1 MKEDLLFYDAYEEF
15 YKMASTSEI
24 FRDFCIDAY
33 GADFSQDGFSD
44 VKQIDMIIPFIKNS
58 DMHVLDIGCGNGKMI
73 KYLGDKTGAHIHGF
87 DYSDNAIMYAKENN
101 HSEDFRV
108 GVMGEIEY
116 PKESFDVVVAMD
128 SVYFAPDM
136 TVLVAQIRSWLK
148 PGGVLFVAYQEGDVM
163 DKTANEDTTV
173 FAEAMRVI
181 GWEYEVKDI
190 SEDSYDMLM
199 NKRKVALA
207 YKDRFEGEDNGTWG
221 DMLIEQTDYVL
232 QGKEEY
238 LKHLARYIYVCRK

>member
-15 YKMASTSEI
+15 YKMASTSET

-44 VKQIDMIIPFIKNS
+44 VKQIDMIVPFIMNS
-58 DMHVLDIGCGNGKMI
+58 DAHVLDIGCGNGKMI
-73 KYLGDKTGAHIHGF
+73 KYLGDKTGAYIHGF
-87 DYSDNAIMYAKENN
+87 DYSDNAIMHAKTNN
-101 HSEDFRV
+101 DSGDFRV
-108 GVMGEIEY
+108 GVIGKIEY
-116 PKESFDVVVAMD
+116 SKESFDVIVAMD
-128 SVYFAPDM
+128 SMYFAPDM
-136 TVLVAQIRSWLK
+136 ASFVSQIRNWLK

-163 DKTANEDTTV
+163 DKTANEDTTA

>member
-15 YKMASTSEI
+15 YKMASTSET

-44 VKQIDMIIPFIKNS
+44 VKQIDMIVPFIKNS
-58 DMHVLDIGCGNGKMI
+58 DAHVLDIGCGNGKMI
-73 KYLGDKTGAHIHGF
+73 KYLGDKTGAYIHGF
-87 DYSDNAIMYAKENN
+87 DYSDNAIMHAITNN
-101 HSEDFRV
+101 DSGDFRV
-108 GVMGEIEY
+108 GVIGKIEY
-116 PKESFDVVVAMD
+116 PKESFDVIVAMD
-128 SVYFAPDM
+128 SMYFAHDIASF
-136 TVLVAQIRSWLK
+136 VSQIRNWLK

-163 DKTANEDTTV
+163 DKTASEDTTA
-173 FAEAMRVI
+173 FAEAMRAI

-190 SEDSYDMLM
+190 SEDSYNVLM
-199 NKRKVALA
+199 KKREFAIA
-207 YKDRFEGEDNGTWG
+207 YKDKFLAEGNGLWG
-221 DMLIEQTDYVL
+221 DMLIEQTNYVL

>member
-1 MKEDLLFYDAYEEF
+1 MKDELLFYNAYEEF
-15 YKMASTSEI
+15 YKMASTSET

-58 DMHVLDIGCGNGKMI
+58 DAHILDIGCGNGKMI
-73 KYLGDKTGAHIHGF
+73 KYLGDKTGAHVHGF
-87 DYSDNAIMYAKENN
+87 DYSDNAIKQAKRNN
-101 HSEDFRV
+101 NYDDFCV

-116 PKESFDVVVAMD
+116 PKESFDVIVAMD
-128 SVYFAPDM
+128 SIYFAPDM
-136 TVLVAQIRSWLK
+136 ATFVKQIRNWLK

-163 DKTANEDTTV
+163 DKTENENTTIFSEV
-173 FAEAMRVI
+173 IRTI
-181 GWEYEVKDI
+181 GWEYEVKNI
-190 SEDSYDMLM
+190 SADSYNMLVK
-199 NKRKVALA
+199 KREVALS
-207 YKDRFEGEDNGTWG
+207 YKEKFEAEGNGMWG

>member
-101 HSEDFRV
+101 LSEDFRV

-163 DKTANEDTTV
+163 DKTANEDMTV

-181 GWEYEVKDI
+181 G
-190 SEDSYDMLM
+190 
-199 NKRKVALA
+199 
-207 YKDRFEGEDNGTWG
+207 
-221 DMLIEQTDYVL
+221 
-232 QGKEEY
+232 
-238 LKHLARYIYVCRK
+238 